1 MQMQT
6 QGGGT
11 CPLLPLASAFL
22 LMSVCCI
29 ANQLSGTEHG
39 PASPTPL
46 TGSEQLGWPLRG
58 EKKKNCHWVWLEQLI
73 KQASPVVSAP
83 PQNPEFGVFRALE
96 AEVPAEQSGLPSG
109 ALLHLAPDRN
119 QKCSQDLAGI
129 HQRLVCPE
137 RVVDPWHLGETSR
150 TLTEDQALG

>member
-58 EKKKNCHWVWLEQLI
+58 EKKKKLPLGLVRAAD
-73 KQASPVVSAP
+73 QASKPCGFCP
-83 PQNPEFGVFRALE
+83 PPKT
-96 AEVPAEQSGLPSG
+96 QSLGSSEHWKLRYQLS
-109 ALLHLAPDRN
+109 
-119 QKCSQDLAGI
+119 
-129 HQRLVCPE
+129 
-137 RVVDPWHLGETSR
+137 RVVFPLGLSSTWPQ
-150 TLTEDQALG
+150 TEIRNAAKTWQVFTNGWSAQKGWWTHGT

>member
-46 TGSEQLGWPLRG
+46 TGSEQLGWPLG
-58 EKKKNCHWVWLEQLI
+58 GGGGT
-73 KQASPVVSAP
+73 ATG
-83 PQNPEFGVFRALE
+83 FG
-96 AEVPAEQSGLPSG
+96 
-109 ALLHLAPDRN
+109 
-119 QKCSQDLAGI
+119 
-129 HQRLVCPE
+129 
-137 RVVDPWHLGETSR
+137 
-150 TLTEDQALG
+150 

>member
-46 TGSEQLGWPLRG
+46 TGSEQLGWPLGGGG
-58 EKKKNCHWVWLEQLI
+58 EPPLGLVRAAD
-73 KQASPVVSAP
+73 QASKPCGFWP
-83 PQNPEFGVFRALE
+83 PQSPEFGVFRALE
-96 AEVPAEQSGLPSG
+96 DEIPAEQSGLPSG

-119 QKCSQDLAGI
+119 QKYSQDLAGI
-129 HQRLVCPE
+129 HQWLVCPE

>member
-29 ANQLSGTEHG
+29 ANQRSGTEHG

-46 TGSEQLGWPLRG
+46 TGSEQLGWPLG
-58 EKKKNCHWVWLEQLI
+58 GGKKPPLGLVRAAD
-73 KQASPVVSAP
+73 QAADLWFLAP
-83 PQNPEFGVFRALE
+83 PQSPVFGVFRALE

-109 ALLHLAPDRN
+109 ALLHLSPDRN

-129 HQRLVCPE
+129 HQRQVCPE
-137 RVVDPWHLGETSR
+137 RVVDPWHSGETSR